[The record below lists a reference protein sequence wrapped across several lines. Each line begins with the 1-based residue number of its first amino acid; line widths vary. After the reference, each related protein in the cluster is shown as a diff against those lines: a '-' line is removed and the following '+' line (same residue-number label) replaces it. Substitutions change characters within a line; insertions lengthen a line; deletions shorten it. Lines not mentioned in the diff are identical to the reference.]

1 MSLAVMDWWVS
12 TSVTDLQ
19 GLAIVDL
26 GVPSVGKIGID
37 HEIVDDQIR
46 DISDLDA
53 AWLADVRDAEVGVRE
68 VDQGLCVVVDIVGQ
82 HLNSLHAV
90 VDLLSHKQS
99 LLWCVENR
107 AICVLVILEV
117 FADLLHELEYGAR

>member
-1 MSLAVMDWWVS
+1 MPLAYHLIMNALLESDVTGRDGLVGFE
-12 TSVTDLQ
+12 SVTDLQ

-53 AWLADVRDAEVGVRE
+53 A
-68 VDQGLCVVVDIVGQ
+68 
-82 HLNSLHAV
+82 
-90 VDLLSHKQS
+90 
-99 LLWCVENR
+99 
-107 AICVLVILEV
+107 
-117 FADLLHELEYGAR
+117 